1 MTGWLDAAARLRHKP
16 VAPLVLRITTATQV
30 VYVGPFRTRVEAM
43 VAKVDL
49 EFRSTRCM
57 TIRVMHLPFYA
68 KLTTVEGRG

>member
-1 MTGWLDAAARLRHKP
+1 MTLDDLALLMARPRP
-16 VAPLVLRITTATQV
+16 APLVLRITTATQV

-49 EFRSTRCM
+49 EYRSAKRM

-68 KLTTVEGRG
+68 KLTTVAGRG